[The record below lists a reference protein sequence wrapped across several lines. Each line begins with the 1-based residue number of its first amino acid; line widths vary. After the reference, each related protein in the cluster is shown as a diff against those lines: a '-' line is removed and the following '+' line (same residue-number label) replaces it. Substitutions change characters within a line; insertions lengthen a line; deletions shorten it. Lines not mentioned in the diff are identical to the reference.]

1 MLRHL
6 LVPLDGSPMAESV
19 LSATADLVRRLSAHV
34 TLLHIIERGAPK
46 TVHGERHLTQPAEAE
61 SYLRG
66 VAEWFVSEGVR
77 ADFLVHRDG
86 ADVAKSIADGA
97 AEIGADLVVL
107 CTHGWSGLRGF
118 LFGRVAQ
125 QVLRWGTIPVLL
137 IQPSAEGWK
146 APFSCRRL
154 VVPLDGSGMAE
165 TALPAASA
173 VAHAFEAEVRLVWV
187 VPTVATVSGE
197 RGAAMKLMPSA
208 AAALLDAEA
217 AQAATYLERVGARL
231 REEGVKISVEVGRG
245 EPIRVLLDTVAKQEI
260 DLIVIATHGRSGIS
274 AVWAGSVTSRILRY
288 STRPILLIR
297 IPGPPPRSD

>member
-173 VAHAFEAEVRLVWV
+173 VAHAFEAEALLVWV

-217 AQAATYLERVGARL
+217 AQAGTYLERVGARL

>member
-1 MLRHL
+1 MFRHL

-137 IQPSAEGWK
+137 IQPSTEGRK
-146 APFSCRRL
+146 AAFSWRRL

-173 VAHAFEAEVRLVWV
+173 VAHAFEAEVLLMWV

-231 REEGVKISVEVGRG
+231 REEGVKILMEVGRG

>member
-1 MLRHL
+1 MFRHL

-34 TLLHIIERGAPK
+34 TLLHVLERGAPK

-66 VAEWFVSEGVR
+66 VAEWFDSEGVA

-137 IQPSAEGWK
+137 IQPSTEGRK
-146 APFSCRRL
+146 EPFSCRRL

-173 VAHAFEAEVRLVWV
+173 VAHAFEAEVLLTWV

-231 REEGVKISVEVGRG
+231 REEGVKISMEVGRG

-260 DLIVIATHGRSGIS
+260 DLIVIATHGRSGIG

>member
-1 MLRHL
+1 MFRHL

-137 IQPSAEGWK
+137 IQPSAEGRK

-154 VVPLDGSGMAE
+154 VVQLDGSGMAE

-173 VAHAFEAEVRLVWV
+173 VAHAFEAEVLLMWV

-231 REEGVKISVEVGRG
+231 REEGVKILMEVGRG

>member
-1 MLRHL
+1 
-6 LVPLDGSPMAESV
+6 MAESV

-165 TALPAASA
+165 TALSAASA
-173 VAHAFEAEVRLVWV
+173 VAHAFEAEALLMWV

-231 REEGVKISVEVGRG
+231 REEGVKILMEVGRG

>member
-173 VAHAFEAEVRLVWV
+173 VAHAFEAQVLLMWV

-245 EPIRVLLDTVAKQEI
+245 EPIRVLLDTVAKREI

>member
-173 VAHAFEAEVRLVWV
+173 VAHAFEAEVLLVWV

>member
-1 MLRHL
+1 MFRHL

-34 TLLHIIERGAPK
+34 TLLHVLERGAPK

-66 VAEWFVSEGVR
+66 VAEWFDSEGVA

-107 CTHGWSGLRGF
+107 WTPGWSGLRGF
-118 LFGRVAQ
+118 LLRLVAQ
-125 QVLRWGTIPVLL
+125 PWVGPPVG
-137 IQPSAEGWK
+137 P
-146 APFSCRRL
+146 
-154 VVPLDGSGMAE
+154 VP
-165 TALPAASA
+165 
-173 VAHAFEAEVRLVWV
+173 
-187 VPTVATVSGE
+187 GE
-197 RGAAMKLMPSA
+197 RGAGMKLMPSA

-231 REEGVKISVEVGRG
+231 REEGVKISMEVGRG

-260 DLIVIATHGRSGIS
+260 DLIVIATHGRSGIG

-297 IPGPPPRSD
+297 IPGPPPRSGC

>member
-173 VAHAFEAEVRLVWV
+173 VAHAFEAEALLVWV

-217 AQAATYLERVGARL
+217 AQAGTYLERVGARL

-245 EPIRVLLDTVAKQEI
+245 EPIRVLLDTVAKREI

>member
-1 MLRHL
+1 MRHL

-173 VAHAFEAEVRLVWV
+173 VAHAFEAEVLLVWV